1 MILVRIPGY
10 RLNQSDRFFAS
21 IAGCEQNLIR
31 CEQKTNLVA
40 HDTFCILH
48 SQGFFLQ
55 HWPDWSVACFDRE
68 PCAAH
73 NTVRDATLI
82 AANPTSPNAIT
93 RNDFPELLAM

>member
-1 MILVRIPGY
+1 
-10 RLNQSDRFFAS
+10 
-21 IAGCEQNLIR
+21 
-31 CEQKTNLVA
+31 
-40 HDTFCILH
+40 LH

-82 AANPTSPNAIT
+82 ATNPTSPNAIT
-93 RNDFPELLAM
+93 RNDFPELLAMCFSRIVAGCSFNGGIPKELGSLLKMSFLLVASSNLLQLLF